1 MPRCLM
7 AKKWKAYPWQ
17 DRAENT
23 VTNQQITEITDTV
36 VITTDSTIETV
47 ATAVAIEE
55 DEEIDVVGDSPSAN
69 ATASVVNSYATTNID
84 TQHNTTNSITSTT
97 TTTSSAVA
105 TSSVIVG
112 KTSVIP
118 TCWAPSSP
126 QQGTTAEEAHSSE
139 GATRGATILY
149 NGKWSRKFYIYHKS
163 SIPTTILIINL
174 PPRWSKRNM
183 IEQKQK
189 KKTRPI

>member
-36 VITTDSTIETV
+36 VITTDSNIETV
-47 ATAVAIEE
+47 ATAAIAIEE
-55 DEEIDVVGDSPSAN
+55 DEEIDVVGDSPAAN
-69 ATASVVNSYATTNID
+69 ATASVVNSYTTDID
-84 TQHNTTNSITSTT
+84 TQHNNTTATI
-97 TTTSSAVA
+97 A

-149 NGKWSRKFYIYHKS
+149 NGKWSRISLSITRTNNLPS
-163 SIPTTILIINL
+163 SICPHRQHRKKHAQSTESAVLCQN
-174 PPRWSKRNM
+174 RKVA
-183 IEQKQK
+183 EQEK
-189 KKTRPI
+189 KPSRS

>member
-47 ATAVAIEE
+47 ATVATVAAIEE
-55 DEEIDVVGDSPSAN
+55 DEEIDVVGDSPAAN
-69 ATASVVNSYATTNID
+69 ATASVVNSFTTNID
-84 TQHNTTNSITSTT
+84 TQQRQHQHHHS
-97 TTTSSAVA
+97 

-149 NGKWSRKFYIYHKS
+149 NGKWSNSY
-163 SIPTTILIINL
+163 
-174 PPRWSKRNM
+174 
-183 IEQKQK
+183 
-189 KKTRPI
+189 